1 MDFFKLLKLYDFDP
15 KKAGNIV
22 LVRHI
27 PDDDKPEVAKYIKHS
42 SKNFEMW
49 QRIQCKENPPKNGNQ
64 PTRNQGAG
72 FWKPIPLCPFAERRF
87 MMKKMHA
94 RFAGVFHN
102 HSGDS
107 PEVLLL
113 AQKCRRKCVMLAQS
127 CPNTSPK
134 LRAGGYL
141 VLW

>member
-64 PTRNQGAG
+64 PTRNQGAMVFG
-72 FWKPIPLCPFAERRF
+72 NAIPLCQPGNQL
-87 MMKKMHA
+87 
-94 RFAGVFHN
+94 RFAPFYDETKEFACAICGT
-102 HSGDS
+102 
-107 PEVLLL
+107 
-113 AQKCRRKCVMLAQS
+113 M
-127 CPNTSPK
+127 
-134 LRAGGYL
+134 
-141 VLW
+141 